1 MVTQLLKKHKGRYL
15 IIVSHGANMEGICR
29 TLRQMPQLDE
39 LNFTR
44 CVEGIPFLADAC
56 LGEEKMGGKMTWRLV
71 ESPLLRFS
79 QVGNEKQEDWSWL
92 NLDEKKL
99 KEKFK

>member
-1 MVTQLLKKHKGRYL
+1 MF
-15 IIVSHGANMEGICR
+15 IVAHGSNMEAVCR
-29 TLRQMPQLDE
+29 TVRQMQNLDE
-39 LNFTR
+39 LNFNR
-44 CVEGIPFLADAC
+44 CVEGIPFMADAC
-56 LGEEKMGGKMTWRLV
+56 LGEEKIGAKSIWKLV